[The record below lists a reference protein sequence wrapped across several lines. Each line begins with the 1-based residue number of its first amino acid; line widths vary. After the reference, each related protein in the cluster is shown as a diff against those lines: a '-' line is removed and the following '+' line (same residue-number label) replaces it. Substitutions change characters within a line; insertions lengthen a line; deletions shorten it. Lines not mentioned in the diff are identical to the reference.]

1 MFNSNSI
8 NKYDFN
14 IFTKDFLSS
23 IVVFLVAIPLCLGIA
38 IASGMSPTSGL
49 ISGIIGGIIVGFFSG
64 CPLQVSGPAAGLV
77 AVVWGIINK
86 HGIEHLGAIIF
97 AAGILQIIF
106 GYLKLGL
113 WFRAVTPSVVYGM
126 LSGIGIL
133 IFSAQFHV
141 MFDDLPRKTGIEN
154 IISIPDSIFKGLF
167 PMDGTAHHLAGL
179 IGLITIS
186 TIILWGLLPER
197 FNIIPAPIIAVIIS
211 SLVSNFLEYPIKY
224 VSLPDNLFSDI
235 HFLPISKFSSLLNW
249 ETTISVLALT
259 FIASA
264 ETLLTVTAVSQ
275 MKPGLKTNYNKEIIS
290 QGIGNTIAGV
300 LGILPI
306 TGVIVRSA
314 ANVHAGAVT
323 RLSTMLH
330 GIWILIFVLVLPH
343 ILEKIPICSLAA
355 VLVYTGYK
363 LFNFKI
369 VKELIKYGRI
379 EAVIFIV
386 TILGIICISLLEG
399 ILIGLLLSFGKLI
412 YQLAYIEIKK
422 SFDEEKKLIMVSIIG
437 NATFANLPVI
447 ASEFESLPRGKEVHI
462 NIKELSYIDH
472 ACIEFLSNW
481 DKSYTKDNGRVVLE
495 WNELTS
501 IAAGNNN
508 KKLTATKA

>member
-1 MFNSNSI
+1 MFNNNI

-38 IASGMSPTSGL
+38 IASGVPPTLGL
-49 ISGIIGGIIVGFFSG
+49 ISGVIGGVVVGYFSG
-64 CPLQVSGPAAGLV
+64 CSLQVSGPAAGLV
-77 AVVWGIINK
+77 AVIWGIVNK
-86 HGIEHLGAIIF
+86 HGIEYLGAIIF
-97 AAGILQIIF
+97 ASGILQIIF

-133 IFSAQFHV
+133 IFASQFHV
-141 MFDDLPRKTGIEN
+141 MFDDLPRQTGIEN
-154 IISIPDSIFKGLF
+154 IISIPNSILKGLF

-179 IGLITIS
+179 IGFITIS
-186 TIILWGLLPER
+186 ALIVWGLISEKIR
-197 FNIIPAPIIAVIIS
+197 IIPAPIIAIIVG
-211 SLVSNFLEYPIKY
+211 SLVSNLLNYPIKY
-224 VSLPDNLFSDI
+224 VSLPDNMFAGI
-235 HFLPISKFSSLLNW
+235 HFLSISKLSNLLNW
-249 ETTISVLALT
+249 ETTISVFELT

-264 ETLLTVTAVSQ
+264 ETLLTATAVSQ
-275 MKPGLKTNYNKEIIS
+275 MKLGLKTNYNKEMIA
-290 QGIGNTIAGV
+290 QGIGNTLAGIV
-300 LGILPI
+300 GALPI

-323 RLSTMLH
+323 RFSTILH
-330 GIWILIFVLVLPH
+330 GIWILLFVLVFPH
-343 ILEKIPICSLAA
+343 VLEKIPICSLAA
-355 VLVYTGYK
+355 ILVYTGYK

-369 VKELIKYGRI
+369 VQELIKYGKM
-379 EAVIFIV
+379 EAVIFLV

-412 YQLAYIEIKK
+412 YSLAYIEIKK
-422 SFDEEKKLIMVSIIG
+422 SVNEENKLIIVSIKG
-437 NATFANLPVI
+437 SATFVNLPII
-447 ASEFESLPRGKEVHI
+447 ASELEVLPHGKEVHI

-472 ACIEFLSNW
+472 ACIEFLANW
-481 DKSYTKDNGRVVLE
+481 DKSYTKDNGKVVLE

-501 IAAGNNN
+501 IAKGNS
-508 KKLTATKA
+508 KKLVVT